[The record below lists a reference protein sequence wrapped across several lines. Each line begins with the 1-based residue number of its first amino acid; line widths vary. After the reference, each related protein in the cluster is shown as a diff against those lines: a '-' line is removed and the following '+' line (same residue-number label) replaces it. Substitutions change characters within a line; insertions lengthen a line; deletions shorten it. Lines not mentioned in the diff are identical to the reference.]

1 MEYRSAHNASEKLN
15 FTWTVLKRQ
24 IRVRPSRYG
33 ILFVVVLAAILLGSM
48 NYNNNLGFM
57 LAFLLGGMVGTSV
70 LHTYKNIAGMQVL
83 SIQTKPVFAGD
94 ATIFEIQVSCS
105 APFRAQVTFRFGVHD
120 SKETVRDLEEGAV
133 HRIPVEV
140 EAKQRGILRPGPLIV
155 TSAYPLGL
163 LRATA
168 VLPFDISGIV
178 YPKPF
183 SGPLR
188 IKHDSSTE
196 KGDKKGKSD
205 QSGIEDF
212 QGLKPYQPGYP
223 LQRIYWKAFS
233 REQGLYIKQF
243 EDSTDSTVILDW
255 ESLGNMETE
264 NKLSRLC
271 DMVLK
276 ANRFKMVYGLKLPGT
291 HLGPASG
298 EKHRQLCLKALSLF
312 GQPL

>member
-1 MEYRSAHNASEKLN
+1 MEYRTAHNASEKLN
-15 FTWTVLKRQ
+15 FPWTVRNIQ
-24 IRVRPSRYG
+24 IRLRPTRYG
-33 ILFVVVLAAILLGSM
+33 ILFVIVLAAILLGSM

-70 LHTYKNIAGMQVL
+70 LHTFKNIAGMQVL

-94 ATIFEIQVSCS
+94 ATIFEIQVSCP
-105 APFRAQVTFRFGVHD
+105 APFRVQVAFRFRGKD
-120 SKETVRDLEEGAV
+120 SKEIIQDFEEEAV

-140 EAKQRGILRPGPLIV
+140 DTNQRGILRPGPLIV
-155 TSAYPLGL
+155 SSAYPLGL
-163 LRATA
+163 FRATA
-168 VLPFDISGIV
+168 ALSFDISGIV
-178 YPKPF
+178 YPKPL

-188 IKHDSSTE
+188 IKHDSSTDR
-196 KGDKKGKSD
+196 GNKKGKSD
-205 QSGIEDF
+205 QPGIEDF
-212 QGLKPYQPGYP
+212 QGLKPYQPGDL
-223 LQRIYWKAFS
+223 LQHIYWKAFS

-276 ANRFKMVYGLKLPGT
+276 ANRFKMVYGLKLPGI
-291 HLGPASG
+291 HLGPAAG
-298 EKHRQLCLKALSLF
+298 EKHRHTCLKALSLF